1 MDVGEGVLPIN
12 RKTPQARKA
21 MVKFVKAKE
30 VLTVKGFLGKSK
42 VAKRLGWLG
51 DLVSF
56 VQLIAGDVLRIA
68 SKSSEGKEIPAG
80 SLEVR
85 TMESDT
91 LRVKDAK
98 SGIEAE
104 ASWEEV
110 FMELTR
116 GEVTYRVWVPW
127 SQLTSS
133 ILVRDGFSTDDVHS
147 IRRAADG
154 RGRHG
159 MVNAVYTSDFE
170 VYDGVTIVD
179 AFRDG
184 CTVDKVYT
192 SSTSKK
198 RGYRWVKPAK

>member
-1 MDVGEGVLPIN
+1 M
-12 RKTPQARKA
+12 A
-21 MVKFVKAKE
+21 KFVAAKE
-30 VLTVKGFLGKSK
+30 VLTVEGFLGKDK
-42 VAKRLGWLG
+42 VAKRLNWLG

-68 SKSSEGKEIPAG
+68 SKSSDGKEIPAG

-91 LRVKDAK
+91 LRVKDAA
-98 SGIEAE
+98 SGSEAG

-116 GEVTYRVWVPW
+116 GGVTYRVWVPW

-154 RGRHG
+154 RGRYG
-159 MVNAVYTSDFE
+159 MVNAVYASDFE
-170 VYDGVTIVD
+170 VNDGVTIVD
-179 AFRDG
+179 AFRSG